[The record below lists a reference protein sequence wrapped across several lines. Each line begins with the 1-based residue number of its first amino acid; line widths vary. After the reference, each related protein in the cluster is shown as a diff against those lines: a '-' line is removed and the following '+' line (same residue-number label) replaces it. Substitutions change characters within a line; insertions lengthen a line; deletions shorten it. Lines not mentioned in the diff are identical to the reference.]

1 MEEINPTVVIVVVV
15 LALLFLFVLKQRN
28 NNNKERTNERANG
41 RVKGKNLIDPDDL
54 TVLKPEFRQ
63 EMTAIIAELERHA
76 ARLKEIY
83 EAGDKIYS
91 ALPDAL
97 QESDKWSEFDS
108 FNSYVD
114 SAVCEIESAIDDIKC
129 AME

>member
-1 MEEINPTVVIVVVV
+1 MESTETTFVVVGVV
-15 LALLFLFVLKQRN
+15 LALLFLLVINKKGKEK
-28 NNNKERTNERANG
+28 NKENPNE
-41 RVKGKNLIDPDDL
+41 KNIIDPGKL

-63 EMTAIIAELERHA
+63 EMTAIIADLERHA

-83 EAGDKIYS
+83 EAGEKIYY

-97 QESDKWSEFDS
+97 QESEKWSEFDS
-108 FNSYVD
+108 CNSYVD
-114 SAVCEIESAIDDIKC
+114 SAACEIESAIDDIKC